1 MKKSL
6 LNRQAVKKQA
16 GFSLFEILIALAL
29 MSIGLGFVGSQL
41 FEQFQ
46 SGKIDAANIQMKT
59 LAGVLKDYRR
69 DCNFYPTTD
78 QGLDALIAKP
88 TAGKE
93 CKRYRPTGYLDGTDI
108 PVDPWDNEYVYE
120 SDGKEFSLYSF
131 GRDGEEGTDDDI
143 HFGKENKAQPTA
155 EE

>member
-6 LNRQAVKKQA
+6 LNRQVQKSQA
-16 GFSLFEILIALAL
+16 GFSLMEIMIALAL
-29 MSIGLGFVGSQL
+29 MSIALGFVGSKL
-41 FEQFQ
+41 FDQFQ
-46 SGKIDAANIQMKT
+46 AGKVDAANIQMKT

-69 DCNFYPTTD
+69 DCNFYPTSE
-78 QGLDALIAKP
+78 QGLDALMAKP

-93 CKRYRPTGYLDGTDI
+93 CKRYRPSGYLDATEV
-108 PVDPWDNEYVYE
+108 PADPWDNEYVYE
-120 SDGKEFSLYSF
+120 SDGKEFSLFSF
-131 GRDGEEGTDDDI
+131 GPDGEEGTDDDI